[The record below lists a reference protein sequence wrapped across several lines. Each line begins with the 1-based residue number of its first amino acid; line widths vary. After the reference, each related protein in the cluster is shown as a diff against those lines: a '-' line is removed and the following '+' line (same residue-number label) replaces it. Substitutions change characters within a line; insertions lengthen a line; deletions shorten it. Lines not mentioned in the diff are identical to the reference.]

1 MTFLSIFL
9 SIFACFLWIA
19 VYSVRVFIRLSRRR
33 LELISTLRFLQL
45 FSTFFFDWELIIL
58 YPTMNFWATVV
69 VVIVLAIG
77 PHFLYRGVMGFFF
90 PQVFFPLHFPLEI
103 SS

>member
-19 VYSVRVFIRLSRRR
+19 VYSVRSSLSRSSARR
-33 LELISTLRFLQL
+33 LHLPSRSSRRKAQLIALVSSQL
-45 FSTFFFDWELIIL
+45 FPTFFFDWELIIL
-58 YPTMNFWATVV
+58 YSTMNFWATVV

-90 PQVFFPLHFPLEI
+90 P
-103 SS
+103 

>member
-19 VYSVRVFIRLSRRR
+19 VYSVSVLLLLSRPK
-33 LELISTLRFLQL
+33 LQLISSLIVLQL

-58 YPTMNFWATVV
+58 YPTMNFWGTVV

-90 PQVFFPLHFPLEI
+90 P
-103 SS
+103 